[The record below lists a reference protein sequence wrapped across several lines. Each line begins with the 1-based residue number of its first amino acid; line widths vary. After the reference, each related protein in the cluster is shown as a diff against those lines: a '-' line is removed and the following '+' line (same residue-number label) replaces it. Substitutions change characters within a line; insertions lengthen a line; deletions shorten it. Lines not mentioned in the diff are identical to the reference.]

1 MLCKMLLKMLLK
13 MLRKMF
19 YKKPSARGYTN
30 EVSFD
35 RILRSILQSIF
46 LKTFLSEI
54 NVGNESNL

>member
-1 MLCKMLLKMLLK
+1 MFHK

-19 YKKPSARGYTN
+19 YKKPTASGYTN

-46 LKTFLSEI
+46 HQNLAKHLTKYLS
-54 NVGNESNL
+54 